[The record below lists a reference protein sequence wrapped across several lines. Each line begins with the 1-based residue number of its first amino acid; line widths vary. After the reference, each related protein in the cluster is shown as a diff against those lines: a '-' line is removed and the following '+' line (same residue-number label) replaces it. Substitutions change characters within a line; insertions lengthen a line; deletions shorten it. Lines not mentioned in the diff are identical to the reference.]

1 MGKRACGNICFQG
14 ELMHTEGRGG
24 FLYQKGM
31 IEGTRSQETIQ

>member
-14 ELMHTEGRGG
+14 ELMQKAGEAS
-24 FLYQKGM
+24 FIKGM